1 METVEKK
8 GLYIVLVSIH
18 GLIRSDNLELG
29 RDADTGGQTKYVVE
43 LAEALGRHPD
53 VDMVDLFTR
62 RIEDEKVDKIYAQH
76 EESISDKAKV
86 VRVKCGPGRYITKE
100 KLWNYLEVFADNM
113 LKYFRKHKRLPDVI
127 HSHYADA
134 GYVGSVLAS
143 LLGVPHV
150 FTGHSL
156 GREKKRRL
164 MDGGMSEEQV
174 EKRYN
179 ISRRIEAEEIA
190 LDTALFVTAS
200 TKQEI
205 DIQYSQYENYREK
218 QLTVN
223 PPGVDISRFA
233 ASKGRIPVSSPIFK
247 EISRFLTN
255 PRKPII
261 LAISRADE
269 RKNIRSLVE
278 AFGSSERLQQEAN
291 LVIIAGNRDEIET
304 LDSGAA
310 VVINRMLRLIDKYD
324 LYGKIAYPKHHK
336 SDDIPDYYRLCGLLK
351 GVFVNPALTEP
362 FGLTLIE
369 AAASGVPIV
378 ATNDGG
384 PKDIIKNCKNGELV
398 DPLDIEA
405 IENALYKLV
414 SNKRLWSTYSR
425 NGVKNVKTHYT
436 WDGHV
441 ERYISTLRKKMKKR
455 SVMNFYEESKVYI
468 PTYEKL
474 IVMDIDNTLLGDEE
488 ALEELKEILLANRKR
503 IGFGVATGRRLESA
517 KEALEEA
524 GVPAP
529 DFYITS
535 VGSEINYGKVLKP
548 DLGWSNHI
556 SFMWMPDKVREVL
569 DGMAGVTLQPAASQR
584 DFKVSYFY
592 DPKKF
597 IKQPALKRILRQAN
611 IKSKVIMSH
620 GQFLDILPERAS
632 KGLAVRYLG
641 MKWGIEPENI
651 LVAGDSGNDEDML
664 KGNTLGVVVGNYS
677 KELEKL
683 KGRDDVY
690 FAGRGYAGGIIEGI
704 EHFNFLNKEQE

>member
-1 METVEKK
+1 MAAVEKK

-62 RIEDEKVDKIYAQH
+62 RIDDEKVDNIYRQK
-76 EESISDKAKV
+76 EEAISDKAKV

-100 KLWNYLEVFADNM
+100 KLWNYLESFADNM
-113 LKYFRKHKRLPDVI
+113 LKYFRNHKRLPDVI

-134 GYVGSVLAS
+134 GYVGSVLS
-143 LLGVPHV
+143 TLLGVPHV

-164 MDGGMSEEQV
+164 IDGGMTEEQV
-174 EKRYN
+174 EARYN
-179 ISRRIEAEEIA
+179 IRRRIEAEEIA

-205 DIQYSQYENYREK
+205 DIQYSKYENYNEK
-218 QLTVN
+218 ILTVN
-223 PPGVDISRFA
+223 PPGVDIGKFTA
-233 ASKGRIPVSSPIFK
+233 GKGKIPVNS
-247 EISRFLTN
+247 EIYQELSRFLKD
-255 PRKPII
+255 PKKPCV

-278 AFGSSERLQQEAN
+278 AYGKSERLQKLAN
-291 LVIIAGNRDEIET
+291 LIVVAGNRDDLDT
-304 LDSGAA
+304 LDRGASA
-310 VVINRMLRLIDKYD
+310 VIRRLLKLVDKYD
-324 LYGKIAYPKHHK
+324 LYGNAAYPKHHK
-336 SDDIPDYYRLCGLLK
+336 SEDIPNYYRLCGLLK

-384 PKDIIKNCKNGELV
+384 PRDIIKNCKNGILV
-398 DPLDIEA
+398 DPLDTDGIEQ
-405 IENALYKLV
+405 ALYEIV
-414 SNKRLWSTYSR
+414 SDRKKWQTLSR
-425 NGVKNVKTHYT
+425 RGLTNVKKHYT

-441 ERYISTLRKKMKKR
+441 ERYISTLKKKMKKR
-455 SVMNFYEESKVYI
+455 SIMNYYEQSKVYL

-474 IVMDIDNTLLGDEE
+474 IVMDIDNTLLGDDDS
-488 ALEELKEILLANRKR
+488 LKELIEILKENRNR

-517 KEALEEA
+517 KEALAEA
-524 GVPAP
+524 GVPEP
-529 DFYITS
+529 DFFITS
-535 VGSEINYGKVLKP
+535 VGSEINYGKMLKP
-548 DLGWSNHI
+548 DKGWSDHI
-556 SFMWMPDKVREVL
+556 GHMWKPELVRQIV
-569 DGMAGVTLQPAASQR
+569 DGMEGVNLQPAETQR

-597 IKQPALKRILRQAN
+597 VKASVLRKMFRQEN
-611 IKSKVIMSH
+611 IKAKIVMSH
-620 GQFLDILPERAS
+620 GQFLDILPQRAS
-632 KGLAVRYLG
+632 KGLAVRYLS

-677 KELEKL
+677 KELQKL
-683 KGRDDVY
+683 KGREDVY
-690 FAGRGYAGGIIEGI
+690 FAERGYAGGIIEGI
-704 EHFNFLNKEQE
+704 EHFNFIK